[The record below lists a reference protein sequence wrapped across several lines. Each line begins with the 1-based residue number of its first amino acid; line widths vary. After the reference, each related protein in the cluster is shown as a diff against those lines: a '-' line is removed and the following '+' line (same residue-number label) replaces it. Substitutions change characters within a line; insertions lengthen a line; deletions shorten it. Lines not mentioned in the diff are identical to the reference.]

1 MFVGCKLPH
10 GLEINH
16 QGERIVLNGANAGFD
31 VENPWKNDLPP
42 DSPLR
47 ASGVGLTQLDG
58 SKADAFKDWH
68 DVTSKGDGP
77 VRAGFIFFTEKAAD
91 ATKEAQALEGEVNG
105 LDGLDPSK
113 DLPEGITTDTDVK
126 KG

>member
-16 QGERIVLNGANAGFD
+16 LGETIVLNGANAGFD
-31 VENPWKNDLPP
+31 VDNPWKNDLPP

-47 ASGVGLTQLDG
+47 AYGVGLTQIEGD
-58 SKADAFKDWH
+58 KAEAFKDWF
-68 DVTSKGDGP
+68 DMAGKGEGP

-91 ATKEAQALEGEVNG
+91 ATKEAQGIEGEATG
-105 LDGLDPSK
+105 LGGINPEK
-113 DLPEGITTDTDVK
+113 DLPDGLATNKE
-126 KG
+126 